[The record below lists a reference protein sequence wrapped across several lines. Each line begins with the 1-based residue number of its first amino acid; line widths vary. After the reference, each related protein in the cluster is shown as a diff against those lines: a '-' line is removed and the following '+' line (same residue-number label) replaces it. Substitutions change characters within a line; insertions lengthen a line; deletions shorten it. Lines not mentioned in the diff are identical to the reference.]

1 MSWSASRESSGK
13 PNLPSTAR
21 ANVNS
26 AVGFKRGRRARITD
40 CQIKARETYVL
51 VQDTRK
57 APAHIQRL
65 STEMKS
71 LHELLATIQ
80 RLVEKVQNQTD
91 PVISDILEN
100 LQKFITNCIEVF
112 TDVRKVLNTSSK
124 ADCDASMGAWKGFLW
139 ATFRRDDVVVLQQ
152 TLNSYKAMLN

>member
-1 MSWSASRESSGK
+1 
-13 PNLPSTAR
+13 
-21 ANVNS
+21 
-26 AVGFKRGRRARITD
+26 
-40 CQIKARETYVL
+40 
-51 VQDTRK
+51 
-57 APAHIQRL
+57 
-65 STEMKS
+65 MKS
-71 LHELLATIQ
+71 LHELLATTQ